1 MTKTMVEVPK
11 MFREIDGMVLK
22 NVQLPYA
29 LKTIKISLRR
39 KQNSDLLFIKSLN
52 RFVHPCTKECILLY
66 KTINSFVQK
75 KDLFCTRSHK
85 YHS

>member
-1 MTKTMVEVPK
+1 MN
-11 MFREIDGMVLK
+11 GMVFE

-29 LKTIKISLRR
+29 LEAIKISL
-39 KQNSDLLFIKSLN
+39 QNIENSSLLFIKSLDK
-52 RFVHPCTKECILLY
+52 FAHPCTKECILLY